1 MWKMNARIRR
11 PPRLELDHIAPRRRR
26 GWPGLVLLG
35 LSLAVAADLGLRY
48 RDTLAAI
55 ESVPARAAVLQ
66 IIPRKSNDAEDKAA
80 RTAVRQLAL
89 PWAGLIRALED
100 SATPDVALLQVQPEA
115 QQQVLRVTAEARDA
129 AAMFKYLHGLAA
141 ARGLS
146 QIHLVSHEVAQDD
159 PQRPVRFAAQASF
172 RSMP

>member
-1 MWKMNARIRR
+1 MRRALKR
-11 PPRLELDHIAPRRRR
+11 PPRLELDHAAPRRRR
-26 GWPGLVLLG
+26 RWPGLAVLG

-48 RDTLAAI
+48 RDTVSAI
-55 ESVPARAAVLQ
+55 ENAPARPPVVQ
-66 IIPRKSNDAEDKAA
+66 IAPRKANDAEDKVA
-80 RTAVRQLAL
+80 RAAVRQLAL

-100 SATPDVALLQVQPEA
+100 SAMPDVALLQVHPEA

-129 AAMFKYLHGLAA
+129 AAMFKYLHGLAG

-146 QIHLVSHEVAQDD
+146 EIHLVNHEVAQDD

-172 RSMP
+172 RQMQ